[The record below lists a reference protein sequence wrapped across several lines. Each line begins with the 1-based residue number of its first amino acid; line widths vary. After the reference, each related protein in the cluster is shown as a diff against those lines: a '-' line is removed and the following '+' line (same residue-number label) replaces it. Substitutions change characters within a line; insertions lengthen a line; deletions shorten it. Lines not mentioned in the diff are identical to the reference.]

1 MEDPDEHTIHLRSRT
16 GKTYVGAS
24 FPTFNGPRLRIANKY
39 VDGGKGYEFAPVK
52 YEGVLRSTPAG
63 RFQIKATFVED
74 DRSFQTLTFQK
85 FV

>member
-1 MEDPDEHTIHLRSRT
+1 MSSTADTETLLETSEHIS
-16 GKTYVGAS
+16 AQ
-24 FPTFNGPRLRIANKY
+24 PGPRLRIANKY

-74 DRSFQTLTFQK
+74 DRSFQTLTIQK